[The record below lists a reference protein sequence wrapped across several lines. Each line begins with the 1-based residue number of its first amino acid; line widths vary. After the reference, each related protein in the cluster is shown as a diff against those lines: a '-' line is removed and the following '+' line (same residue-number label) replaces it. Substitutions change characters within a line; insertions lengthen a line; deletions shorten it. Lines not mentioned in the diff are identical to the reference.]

1 MAETFNFDTYQEEA
15 WKLALPSAKTNA
27 YLLPGLAGEVGE
39 LLSLFAKQVRDGKNS
54 DPIAIRKELGDI
66 LWFVATIA
74 FYNGFSL
81 QDVAGAN
88 LAKLQSRK
96 DRGVIGGSG
105 DNR

>member
-1 MAETFNFDTYQEEA
+1 MGDFNFDTYQQEA
-15 WKLALPSAKTNA
+15 WKLALPSAKSNA

-39 LLSLFAKQVRDGKNS
+39 LLSLFAKQVRDQNGG

-66 LWFVATIA
+66 LWFVSSIA
-74 FYNGFSL
+74 FYHGFSL

-88 LAKLQSRK
+88 LAKLQSRQE
-96 DRGVIGGSG
+96 RGVIGGSG